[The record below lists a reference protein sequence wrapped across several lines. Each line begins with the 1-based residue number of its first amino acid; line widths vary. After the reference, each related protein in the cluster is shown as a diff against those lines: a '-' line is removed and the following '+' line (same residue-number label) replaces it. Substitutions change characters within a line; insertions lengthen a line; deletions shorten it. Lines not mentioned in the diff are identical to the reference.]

1 MARRKVVITGIGVVS
16 CLGVG
21 ADRVTESLRHA
32 RSGIRLLPER
42 RELGF
47 RSALS
52 GVIDDFAPRFPLPKK
67 TRKNMTPYALWSYE
81 SVMEAVTSAKL
92 PMELLRS
99 PRTGVIFGN
108 DSSCRAS
115 FEQAEITRAQ
125 GNTSQIGSG
134 AVFQSMTSCAS
145 MNLATVLGIQ
155 GASWSLSGACASGG
169 HAIGQAAELIACGR
183 QDRIICGGA
192 QEINWEVVCSFDA
205 ICAFSTR
212 EGDPEAASR
221 PFDADRDGLV
231 PSGGSAAVLLED
243 LESAR
248 GRGAPILGEVLA
260 YAFSSDGAHIAL
272 ANGEGLA
279 RCMAEVLELGGVAPA
294 DVDLVSAHATSTPIG
309 DAVEAEAIDAVFGG
323 AKPWVMSTKSMTGHE
338 MWASGAAQVVYSLL
352 MAHNGFISAN
362 LNFERPDERTAGLR
376 IPAETVAETAVTV
389 LCNSAGFGG
398 TNSCLLVRAG
408 S

>member
-1 MARRKVVITGIGVVS
+1 MARRRAVITGMGVVS

-21 ADRVTESLRHA
+21 TDQVTESLRRA
-32 RSGIRLLPER
+32 RSGIRLIPER

-52 GVIDDFAPRFPLPKK
+52 GVIDEFKPRFPLPKK
-67 TRKNMTPYALWSYE
+67 IRKNMTTYAGWAYE
-81 SVMEAVTSAKL
+81 SAMEAVTNAKL
-92 PMELLRS
+92 PLELLRS

-115 FEQAEITRAQ
+115 FEQAEMTRTQ
-125 GNTSQIGSG
+125 KNTSQISSG

-145 MNLATVLGIQ
+145 MNLSTILGIQ

-169 HAIGQAAELIACGR
+169 HAIGQAADLISSGR
-183 QDRIICGGA
+183 QDRIVCGGT

-212 EGDPEAASR
+212 EDDPERASR

-243 LESAR
+243 LDSAR
-248 GRGAPILGEVLA
+248 ERGAPILGEIIS
-260 YAFSSDGAHIAL
+260 YAFSSDGSHIAL

-279 RCMAEVLELGGVAPA
+279 RCMAEVLELGSVSPG
-294 DVDLVSAHATSTPIG
+294 DIDLISAHATSTPMG
-309 DAVEAEAIDAVFGG
+309 DAVEAEAIGSVFGD

-352 MAHNGFISAN
+352 MAHNGFISSN
-362 LNFERPDERTAGLR
+362 LNFERPDKRTAGLK
-376 IPAETVAETAVTV
+376 IPAETVLETPETI

-398 TNSCLLVRAG
+398 TNSCLVVRAG

>member
-1 MARRKVVITGIGVVS
+1 MGVVS
-16 CLGVG
+16 SLGVG
-21 ADRVTESLRHA
+21 TEQVTESLRRA
-32 RSGIRLLPER
+32 ISGIRFIPER

-52 GVIDDFAPRFPLPKK
+52 GVIDEFKPRFPLPKK
-67 TRKNMTPYALWSYE
+67 IRKNMTTYAGWAYDSA
-81 SVMEAVTSAKL
+81 MEAVANSRL

-115 FEQAEITRAQ
+115 FEQAELTRAQ
-125 GNTSQIGSG
+125 KNTSQISSG

-145 MNLATVLGIQ
+145 MNLSTILGIQ

-169 HAIGQAAELIACGR
+169 HAIGQAADLIASGR
-183 QDRIICGGA
+183 QDRILCGGT

-212 EGDPEAASR
+212 EDDPERASR

-231 PSGGSAAVLLED
+231 PSGGSAAVVLED

-248 GRGAPILGEVLA
+248 ERGAPILGEILS

-272 ANGEGLA
+272 ANGDGLA
-279 RCMAEVLELGGVAPA
+279 RCMAEVLKLGSLSPG
-294 DVDLVSAHATSTPIG
+294 DIDLVSAHATSTPIG
-309 DAVEAEAIDAVFGG
+309 DAVEADAIGAVFGD
-323 AKPWVMSTKSMTGHE
+323 ARPWVMSTKSMTGHE
-338 MWASGAAQVVYSLL
+338 MWASGATQVVYSLL

-362 LNFERPDERTAGLR
+362 LNFERPDGRTAGLR
-376 IPAETVAETAVTV
+376 IPAETVLEAPETI

-398 TNSCLLVRAG
+398 TNSCLVVRAR